1 MEKSLPRGKGGWT
14 LIMSEFG
21 PRPFRRGWREPRQG
35 GIQAERAGRE
45 EEKTRFDC
53 LERKLFASLRY
64 GRRARAVPALNFVK

>member
-1 MEKSLPRGKGGWT
+1 MEKSLPRGKVGWT

-21 PRPFRRGWREPRQG
+21 PRPFRRGWRELRQG
-35 GIQAERAGRE
+35 GIQAERE